1 MGRHGAMVTS
11 MIRIV
16 KDGKV
21 IFETDQIQHI
31 TEELILHDYD
41 VKEIVV
47 NIDREMVEKKYG
59 RILVRF

>member
-1 MGRHGAMVTS
+1 MWVDAF

-21 IFETDQIQHI
+21 VFETDQIQHI

-59 RILVRF
+59 RI